1 MKEIRI
7 KAPAKLNLHLQVLN
21 KRSDGYHNISSLFT
35 IIDFCDSITLKK
47 NEKTIELEE
56 SAPIKDNIVLKAA
69 NLLKEKFSVKEGVSI
84 TLTKNIPDQK
94 GLGGG
99 SSDAASVLIGLNKI
113 WELGL
118 SKNELSVLA
127 LELGSDV
134 PFFIHGKTS
143 WAEGRGEI
151 LSNYP
156 YKERFFLLSF
166 PDLKMS
172 TKQAFES
179 LPLKKVKAL
188 KQSDYTDN
196 KSFNSF
202 ESWIRE
208 TNAEMEKQFRK
219 LSTLG
224 KPRLSGT
231 GSTIFLEFNE
241 ENSAKEVLEKF
252 PHLVFTKSLERSPL
266 MQIIE

>member
-1 MKEIRI
+1 
-7 KAPAKLNLHLQVLN
+7 
-21 KRSDGYHNISSLFT
+21 
-35 IIDFCDSITLKK
+35 
-47 NEKTIELEE
+47 
-56 SAPIKDNIVLKAA
+56 
-69 NLLKEKFSVKEGVSI
+69 
-84 TLTKNIPDQK
+84 
-94 GLGGG
+94 
-99 SSDAASVLIGLNKI
+99 
-113 WELGL
+113 
-118 SKNELSVLA
+118 LA

-166 PDLKMS
+166 PELKVS
-172 TKQAFES
+172 TKEAFKN
-179 LPLKKVKAL
+179 LPIKNVTALKK
-188 KQSDYTDN
+188 SDYTDN
-196 KSFNSF
+196 QSFNSF

-208 TNAEMEKQFRK
+208 TSTEMEKQFIK
-219 LSTLG
+219 LSTIG

-231 GSTIFLEFNE
+231 GSTIFIEFNE

>member
-1 MKEIRI
+1 
-7 KAPAKLNLHLQVLN
+7 
-21 KRSDGYHNISSLFT
+21 
-35 IIDFCDSITLKK
+35 
-47 NEKTIELEE
+47 
-56 SAPIKDNIVLKAA
+56 
-69 NLLKEKFSVKEGVSI
+69 
-84 TLTKNIPDQK
+84 
-94 GLGGG
+94 
-99 SSDAASVLIGLNKI
+99 
-113 WELGL
+113 
-118 SKNELSVLA
+118 
-127 LELGSDV
+127 
-134 PFFIHGKTS
+134 
-143 WAEGRGEI
+143 
-151 LSNYP
+151 
-156 YKERFFLLSF
+156 
-166 PDLKMS
+166 LKMS

-231 GSTIFLEFNE
+231 GSTIFIEFNE

>member
-56 SAPIKDNIVLKAA
+56 STPIKDNIVLKAA

-134 PFFIHGKTS
+134 PFFIPVS
-143 WAEGRGEI
+143 
-151 LSNYP
+151 
-156 YKERFFLLSF
+156 
-166 PDLKMS
+166 
-172 TKQAFES
+172 
-179 LPLKKVKAL
+179 
-188 KQSDYTDN
+188 YT
-196 KSFNSF
+196 
-202 ESWIRE
+202 
-208 TNAEMEKQFRK
+208 
-219 LSTLG
+219 
-224 KPRLSGT
+224 
-231 GSTIFLEFNE
+231 
-241 ENSAKEVLEKF
+241 
-252 PHLVFTKSLERSPL
+252 HLRPTRH
-266 MQIIE
+266 